1 MKFILFVEG
10 ETEKKALSPFFKKWL
25 DPQLPQPVKIE
36 HEYFQGWSELVK
48 DAASKA
54 KFHLNGSKKKEI
66 IAVISLLDLYGPT
79 FYPRNLSTP
88 DEKYNWAKKDMQR
101 KVNQPKFYQFF
112 AVHEVEAWLLSDP
125 SLFPADIQRV
135 MAGKIKPPETIN
147 FDEPPGKLLERL
159 YPLYTR
165 RNYKKVVHGKELF
178 GKLDPQV
185 AYAKCPKLKA
195 LLDKM
200 LELAQAVMKQ

>member
-1 MKFILFVEG
+1 
-10 ETEKKALSPFFKKWL
+10 
-25 DPQLPQPVKIE
+25 
-36 HEYFQGWSELVK
+36 
-48 DAASKA
+48 
-54 KFHLNGSKKKEI
+54 
-66 IAVISLLDLYGPT
+66 
-79 FYPRNLSTP
+79 
-88 DEKYNWAKKDMQR
+88 
-101 KVNQPKFYQFF
+101 
-112 AVHEVEAWLLSDP
+112 

-135 MAGKIKPPETIN
+135 MAGKLKPPETIN
-147 FDEPPGKLLERL
+147 FDEPPAKLLERL

-200 LELAQAVMKQ
+200 LELAQAAMKQ